1 MRKRTRKGRNRR
13 KRRGRKELKPLYKKN
28 RKEEKTKQKEEKEG
42 EEEKKKTLNENKVLR
57 KRRTRK
63 RRNRKRSRGR
73 KEIKALHSYLS
84 REVSFAAQLILT
96 SDDGSRSGV
105 VIAAMS
111 SPAYIPICLPQGYL
125 PNAEGSLIRD

>member
-1 MRKRTRKGRNRR
+1 MLRRRTRREER
-13 KRRGRKELKPLYKKN
+13 
-28 RKEEKTKQKEEKEG
+28 EKTKQKEEKEG
-42 EEEKKKTLNENKVLR
+42 EEEKEETLNENKVLR
-57 KRRTRK
+57 RRRTRK
-63 RRNRKRSRGR
+63 GRNRKRSRGR

-96 SDDGSRSGV
+96 SDDGSRSGM

-125 PNAEGSLIRD
+125 PNAE